1 MTVLS
6 EAEKRNK
13 TRLKS
18 AHLLSIEKA
27 IWRNRAVW
35 LPSQANSLS
44 ERMQMIHFDQV
55 EVRGKKSG
63 AKFNTVVFKHQ
74 KLPQ

>member
-6 EAEKRNK
+6 EAETRNK
-13 TRLKS
+13 TQLKT

-27 IWRNRAVW
+27 IWRNRAAW
-35 LPSQANSLS
+35 LPSPDNSLS

-55 EVRGKKSG
+55 EVRKKI
-63 AKFNTVVFKHQ
+63 KHC
-74 KLPQ
+74 LF

>member
-6 EAEKRNK
+6 EAETRNK
-13 TRLKS
+13 TQLKT

-27 IWRNRAVW
+27 IWRNRAAW
-35 LPSQANSLS
+35 LPSPANSLS
-44 ERMQMIHFDQV
+44 KRMQMIHFDQV
-55 EVRGKKSG
+55 EVRGVGSG
-63 AKFNTVVFKHQ
+63 AELNTAYFKHQ

>member
-6 EAEKRNK
+6 EAETRNK
-13 TRLKS
+13 TQLKT

-27 IWRNRAVW
+27 IWRNRAAW
-35 LPSQANSLS
+35 LPSLDNSLS

-55 EVRGKKSG
+55 EVKK
-63 AKFNTVVFKHQ
+63 KKEKVELN
-74 KLPQ
+74 

>member
-6 EAEKRNK
+6 EAETRNK
-13 TRLKS
+13 TQLKS

-27 IWRNRAVW
+27 IWRNRAAW
-35 LPSQANSLS
+35 LPSPANSLS

-55 EVRGKKSG
+55 EVRGKKVEL
-63 AKFNTVVFKHQ
+63 N
-74 KLPQ
+74 